1 MKIFCI
7 HFEGEA
13 GSGRATA
20 AAGADSAL
28 LRPGEPVFIPDDTD
42 RWETLAAPAI
52 RISRLG
58 TAIRARQARAYFDA
72 VSVMHILRPRPG
84 TPPFD
89 DIDIPPYILDRTF
102 APGSWTELG
111 DTADD
116 TPFSMKLTR
125 SLLKTDE
132 VTEESEVSFTISS
145 LQACRAVE
153 LLSRMATFKTGDIII
168 FTDAATP
175 PRSPELDSRVRCSLN
190 GTENLSIR
198 LK

>member
-13 GSGRATA
+13 GSGRAIVVP
-20 AAGADSAL
+20 GADSAL
-28 LRPGEPVFIPDDTD
+28 LRPGEPVFIPDDTEC
-42 RWETLAAPAI
+42 WESLAAPAI

-72 VSVMHILRPRPG
+72 VSVMHILRPKPG
-84 TPPFD
+84 CEPFD
-89 DIDIPPYILDRTF
+89 DIDMPPYTLDRTF
-102 APGSWTELG
+102 APGAWTALG

-116 TPFSMKLTR
+116 RPLTIWLTR
-125 SLLKTDE
+125 SMLKSDD
-132 VTEESEVSFTISS
+132 VTEESEVSFTIDS
-145 LQACRAVE
+145 LQVCRAIE
-153 LLSRMATFKTGDIII
+153 LLSRMATFKTGDIIV

-175 PRSPELDSRVRCSLN
+175 PHRPELDSRVRCTLN
-190 GTENLSIR
+190 DTECLNVR